1 MASRRSAIG
10 KPNAKRRSSRPPS
23 VSVCG
28 PVMRMVAHD
37 KGILALVVRQIQRM
51 KSKLLVAL
59 LFLSPIV
66 ALVYYFY
73 QPIWQFDHFEQKAK
87 NAITAAELHSWG
99 TKVLARYPLNTTLR
113 PSDLGVGFPR
123 QLTTL
128 APRLHPWIHTYEGYE
143 ACGTNVPPFVR
154 VAWGSGMLGTVGFD
168 IGPTNLSS
176 PAALHTWQPGVH
188 FIKM

>member
-1 MASRRSAIG
+1 
-10 KPNAKRRSSRPPS
+10 
-23 VSVCG
+23 
-28 PVMRMVAHD
+28 MVAHD
-37 KGILALVVRQIQRM
+37 KGILALLVRQIQSM

-73 QPIWQFDHFEQKAK
+73 LPIWQFDHFEQNAK
-87 NAITAAELHSWG
+87 EVITAAQLHAWG
-99 TKVLARYPLNTTLR
+99 TKVLARYPVNATL
-113 PSDLGVGFPR
+113 SSTDLGVGIPK
-123 QLTTL
+123 QLTSL
-128 APRLHPWIHTYEGYE
+128 APRLRPWIHTYEGYE

-154 VAWGSGMLGTVGFD
+154 VVWGSGMLGSVGFD

-188 FIKM
+188 FIRM